1 MILRFKDI
9 LNEELLNNA
18 SVVFIFGDKPLFN
31 NLISDKCR
39 KKCENV
45 HSEFEDSLIEE
56 FSTEGKERVSIN
68 KVGIEQFKEVCYMP
82 SLAGTWYCKMM
93 LKELT
98 EKDLV
103 WLKKY
108 IKNPSD
114 SAILV
119 IESTEYK
126 EYRSWLKNRA
136 IEFNKK
142 VHIYQLSFP
151 TRKELETIVIDKFRD
166 RRVIVDKEAAQLV
179 GIAHDIAKEMSD
191 EELIDEYENNELYE
205 ETISN
210 LVGDRDKERVE
221 EWNLNMMK
229 GMMSNIQHYNL
240 DMLVGEIL
248 KGTSAKAPSGRV
260 KVMKLLKYLEDEYG
274 CSTLVSKIDNEL
286 NELIKYR
293 TWINEGRIPVGIKYS
308 VEEVKNKIDKNINI
322 VTFKRRT
329 NMASMVSLNDM
340 ILVKLI
346 IGKLRYNPERCLFV
360 IVCRYTLGEQNIKE
374 IIA

>member
-151 TRKELETIVIDKFRD
+151 TRKELETIVSDKFRD
-166 RRVIVDKEAAQLV
+166 RRVIVDKEAAQLFIRKM
-179 GIAHDIAKEMSD
+179 GGRYD
-191 EELIDEYENNELYE
+191 LYE

-308 VEEVKNKIDKNINI
+308 AEEVKNKIDKNINI

-340 ILVKLI
+340 ILVKMI